1 MLALVAVIAVSAFPS
16 AHAIEPCFTP
26 IADADA
32 FSGGSENTVRWF
44 GDISG
49 GFTVEVAEDPTFTT
63 VLDAVTVSR
72 FSTERTFDGLE
83 EREYFYRV
91 RAEARGTTC
100 AQSEWSDPVSTI
112 QDQTPS
118 IASIT
123 TEPTPIEPTPI
134 TPPMPVYILEDEVR
148 IDGTSEDPPGGDAPA
163 GAGPA
168 FVVISLVQ
176 TTPIIGSGED
186 GAVFELAQVD
196 ADGTWLV
203 RFTGENK
210 PSTGTYSVFAT
221 GIDKVGNE
229 AEEPVELGF
238 IVIL

>member
-1 MLALVAVIAVSAFPS
+1 MLAFVALTVALTLPS

-44 GDISG
+44 GDIAG
-49 GFTVEVAEDPTFTT
+49 GFTVEVAEDPAFTT
-63 VLDAVTVSR
+63 ILDSATVGR
-72 FSTERTFDGLE
+72 FSTERTFEGLA

-91 RAEARGTTC
+91 RAEAKGTTC

-118 IASIT
+118 VAAIT

-134 TPPMPVYILEDEVR
+134 EPSLPVFILEDEVR

-163 GAGPA
+163 GSGPA

-186 GAVFELAQVD
+186 GAVFALAQVD

-210 PSTGTYSVFAT
+210 PATGTYSAFAT
-221 GIDKVGNE
+221 GIDQVGNE